1 MKLTQ
6 TEAKA
11 TQKFLGYSY
20 KKGIKVAK
28 KIRGKTV
35 NEAIQILQFAPQ
47 AAARATLKVL
57 RSAVA
62 NAVETKGMNA
72 EALVVKTV
80 LVNKAPGFKRI
91 NYRARGRADR
101 MTRQN
106 NHTTVVVA
114 ERVSAAAKAE

>member
-6 TEAKA
+6 NEAKA

-35 NEAIQILQFAPQ
+35 DEAIQILQFAPQ

-57 RSAVA
+57 RSAIA
-62 NAVETKGMNA
+62 NAVETKGMSA
-72 EALVVKTV
+72 EDLVVKTV
-80 LVNKAPGFKRI
+80 LVNKAPSFKRI
-91 NYRARGRADR
+91 KYRARGRADR
-101 MTRQN
+101 MQRQN

-114 ERVSAAAKAE
+114 ERVSSAAKAE